1 MSQPRNDKGKPNQQ
15 PDDSI
20 NCIEFTY
27 KQLKAATKD
36 FSDSCKLGE
45 GGFGPVYKGLL
56 LFTTVAIK
64 KLRKV
69 SIVSYVTCP
78 VFLFII

>member
-1 MSQPRNDKGKPNQQ
+1 MSGKPDHNG
-15 PDDSI
+15 I

-27 KQLKAATKD
+27 KQLKDATND
-36 FSDSCKLGE
+36 FCENCKLGE
-45 GGFGPVYKGLL
+45 GGFGPVFKGTL

-69 SIVSYVTCP
+69 SYLYNLYVY
-78 VFLFII
+78 FKLYL